1 MKKRSWT
8 LNKKVSMLL
17 LLSLLFTILFSFL
30 FMHFLYKDLY
40 IGTMKESI
48 LYQGERTTAHY
59 HYGEVSGDIKDKI
72 LWYNVISPYKVDVVD
87 SLHELKE
94 NFPYKVDGKPLL
106 SKEDTALLD
115 QGQHIMKEGYVKEF
129 DRDIVG
135 AIFPLMNEERHMG
148 YIYIY
153 IPLAEMTEVFQ
164 KGIPILVL
172 AGTMFYFLL
181 FVIIQSTLGSLF
193 KPVKEMKAFSNRVA
207 NGDFSQRL
215 DVSRNDEMSELG
227 RTFNHMVDSLENQE
241 ERKRQFLSNVAHE
254 LRTPLTYIGGYTAVL
269 MDKVHTDPDDAE
281 ESLKLIQKES
291 IRMQKLINELL
302 ELNKLEDSSSHLEFE
317 PIVLSELLSDTLS
330 LVQPHAREKDLVLEK
345 SLDEETIINGDPDRI
360 RQVVYNVLDNAIK
373 YSKPQGKIILRS
385 SRQGDE
391 ALITIRDH
399 GIGIPSSSIPRIG
412 ERFYR
417 SDLSRTRNSGG
428 YGLGLSIA
436 KEILH
441 RHGGSLQI
449 ESEEGVGT
457 TVTVR
462 IPLLKL

>member
-1 MKKRSWT
+1 M
-8 LNKKVSMLL
+8 
-17 LLSLLFTILFSFL
+17 
-30 FMHFLYKDLY
+30 
-40 IGTMKESI
+40 
-48 LYQGERTTAHY
+48 
-59 HYGEVSGDIKDKI
+59 
-72 LWYNVISPYKVDVVD
+72 
-87 SLHELKE
+87 
-94 NFPYKVDGKPLL
+94 
-106 SKEDTALLD
+106 
-115 QGQHIMKEGYVKEF
+115 
-129 DRDIVG
+129 
-135 AIFPLMNEERHMG
+135 
-148 YIYIY
+148 
-153 IPLAEMTEVFQ
+153 
-164 KGIPILVL
+164 

-207 NGDFSQRL
+207 NGDFSKRL

-330 LVQPHAREKDLVLEK
+330 LVQPHALEKDLVLEK

-391 ALITIRDH
+391 ALISIRDH

-441 RHGGSLQI
+441 RHGGSMQI
-449 ESEEGVGT
+449 ESEEGAGT
-457 TVTVR
+457 TVTVK

>member
-1 MKKRSWT
+1 MGIKKRLLIQNLSIIT
-8 LNKKVSMLL
+8 LSI
-17 LLSLLFTILFSFL
+17 LLFLGILISGIYHYYYSGTAEILKNHAENSAQFSKRYMDLSPYTIRDQVQDIQTNFSLPQAETQVISTDGKMLSSSEGFISHGKLDFPDIQDAFRKGEGTWMGTNPETDEHVLAVSVPLESDGKTVALLRFVSSLEPLDDNFKTILATLIGIGLSILLMVFVISTFFSRMITDPVVEL
-30 FMHFLYKDLY
+30 TSASQKLAKGDLEARMTGTYKDEFHTLSQSFNDMGQELLKTEKLKNEF
-40 IGTMKESI
+40 ISS
-48 LYQGERTTAHY
+48 
-59 HYGEVSGDIKDKI
+59 VS
-72 LWYNVISPYKVDVVD
+72 
-87 SLHELKE
+87 
-94 NFPYKVDGKPLL
+94 
-106 SKEDTALLD
+106 
-115 QGQHIMKEGYVKEF
+115 
-129 DRDIVG
+129 
-135 AIFPLMNEERHMG
+135 
-148 YIYIY
+148 
-153 IPLAEMTEVFQ
+153 
-164 KGIPILVL
+164 
-172 AGTMFYFLL
+172 
-181 FVIIQSTLGSLF
+181 
-193 KPVKEMKAFSNRVA
+193 
-207 NGDFSQRL
+207 
-215 DVSRNDEMSELG
+215 
-227 RTFNHMVDSLENQE
+227 
-241 ERKRQFLSNVAHE
+241 HE

-330 LVQPHAREKDLVLEK
+330 LVQPHAREKDLVLER

-449 ESEEGVGT
+449 ESEEGSGT